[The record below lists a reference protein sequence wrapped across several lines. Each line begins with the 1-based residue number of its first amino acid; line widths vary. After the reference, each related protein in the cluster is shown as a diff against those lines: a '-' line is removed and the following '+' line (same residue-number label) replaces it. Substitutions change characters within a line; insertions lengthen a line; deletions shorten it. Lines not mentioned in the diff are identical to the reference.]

1 MWILKWIV
9 LAILLVSVVAFSG
22 QNAGEI
28 IDLRF
33 LLWEMRNIPLSIALF
48 DAFVAG
54 LAIWFL
60 ISASYT
66 IQVRS
71 ELKKLR
77 EENRVLKEIVK
88 KLKEDSGENYQGD

>member
-9 LAILLVSVVAFSG
+9 LALLLVFVVAFSG

-28 IDLRF
+28 IDLKF
-33 LLWEMRNIPLSIALF
+33 LLWEVRNIPLPIALF

-66 IQVRS
+66 IQIRS
-71 ELKKLR
+71 ELKRLR
-77 EENRVLKEIVK
+77 EENKNLKETIL
-88 KLKEDSGENYQGD
+88 KLKESSGEDQGV

>member
-1 MWILKWIV
+1 MWILKWVV
-9 LAILLVSVVAFSG
+9 LALLLVSVVAFSG

-28 IDLRF
+28 VNLRF
-33 LLWEMRNIPLSIALF
+33 LLWEVKNIPLPIALF

-66 IQVRS
+66 IQIRS
-71 ELKKLR
+71 ELKGLKEENKALR
-77 EENRVLKEIVK
+77 ERIKE
-88 KLKEDSGENYQGD
+88 LEEASDESYQGN